1 MVGTRDILEEVKKQ
15 TRDIQAKKNSLV
27 TVILEQEK
35 GVKTGLL

>member
-1 MVGTRDILEEVKKQ
+1 MLGTRDILEEVKKN
-15 TRDIQAKKNSLV
+15 KGYLGEKNSLV

>member
-1 MVGTRDILEEVKKQ
+1 MVGTRDILEEVKKNKGY
-15 TRDIQAKKNSLV
+15 KKNSLV